1 MFNEIAADY
10 LQTIQTQQWDAV
22 CVTINTVIK
31 SNGDLVM
38 GAGTAAVIAAKFPQV
53 PAEFGRIIK
62 SQRKAAG
69 LTSSM
74 YTFPAIC
81 TFYTPTIIGIPT
93 KVHYSNKSTLE
104 LVERSLKQLRI
115 IVNAFGYERVL
126 LPRPGCS
133 LGGLSWS
140 KEVRPLCEELLDK
153 RYWIIGY

>member
-31 SNGDLVM
+31 ADGSLVM

-62 SQRKAAG
+62 AQRKYSP
-69 LTSSM
+69 TH
-74 YTFPAIC
+74 TFPAIC
-81 TFYTPTIIGIPT
+81 TFYTPTVIGMPT

-104 LVERSLKQLRI
+104 LVERSLKQLGI
-115 IVNAFGYERVL
+115 IVNTFGYERVL
-126 LPRPGCS
+126 LPKPGCA